1 MILSFRVKNFR
12 SIADDAILSMR
23 PVKAYKEH
31 LGNVHHSEIVD
42 ILKVAGVYGA
52 NASGKSNL
60 VKAFGAMR
68 NILLGSLR
76 RSSVDDIDT
85 EPFELDPAK
94 LDEPSEFDMEM
105 LVGDY
110 VYRYG
115 FSVTQKMVVAEWLF
129 RSSGEQRAI
138 SKPLFIRDG
147 AAILEHNKRVL
158 RELDTFDIATLLPN
172 ALLLPRLDQ
181 LNNAISKDIMGWFK
195 NLNALSGS
203 FSSRYT
209 DYSTRH
215 INDVAFRDNMLRLI
229 RMADNS
235 IQDVSVNTREM
246 RIDDLPPR
254 IRRAI
259 PDEAKVRSI
268 EAKEVMV
275 VRKDASGADV
285 AFDMDEK
292 ESEGTIKIFEL
303 SGPITDILN
312 HGSILVIDEMEA
324 KLHPSLSRRL
334 VLLFL
339 SERSNPNHAQLI
351 FVTHDATLLH
361 TVGLRRDQVWFCEK
375 DISGRSNFY
384 CLAEIRSES
393 KTRKQ
398 DNLEKKYLEGRFG
411 AVPYFAD
418 DEKAVV
424 SVRRR

>member
-1 MILSFRVKNFR
+1 
-12 SIADDAILSMR
+12 
-23 PVKAYKEH
+23 
-31 LGNVHHSEIVD
+31 
-42 ILKVAGVYGA
+42 
-52 NASGKSNL
+52 
-60 VKAFGAMR
+60 MR

-398 DNLEKKYLEGRFG
+398 DHLEKKYLEGRFG